1 MEGKLIKQEDGYY
14 ALYNTEGIFISDVN
28 GGSVANRLSNKN
40 CESVNNGYDLDEL
53 AFQSSMSDVKE
64 HSDMYRYLAMRFFK
78 EGFQKAV
85 EILGDKKFSEEDVK
99 KRVELVKEQFRKDVD
114 AYGKPKKIMSTL
126 DTIHQSLQQTEWNV
140 EIEIEPYHDGDFIDD
155 GKTYI
160 IEAKLRPRLDV
171 DGCLILKRK

>member
-40 CESVNNGYDLDEL
+40 CQAIDNGYDLDEL
-53 AFQSSMSDVKE
+53 IKKE
-64 HSDMYRYLAMRFFK
+64 ITDGKLHPNDGAKK
-78 EGFQKAV
+78 EGIMRGIQLALK
-85 EILGDKKFSEEDVK
+85 ILGDKKFSEEDVK

-114 AYGKPKKIMSTL
+114 TYGKPKKIMSTL
-126 DTIHQSLQQTEWNV
+126 DTIHQSLQQTEWDV

-155 GKTYI
+155 GKTHI